1 MRTDVTVSSRQMELK
16 TAKHICWKVCPGES
30 LVNSSD
36 VVVLESGS
44 VLESLFWGLGLA
56 SCALGLGL
64 GLESTG
70 LGLKLEPQNSLGLGL
85 ESTGLG
91 LKLEPQNSLGL
102 GLGLESTGLGLKLEP
117 QNSELDSRSSGLGLN
132 NLTVSSKKCIRG
144 IFVRVGMESTKLPC
158 DIYPFVDKIYFTVA
172 IVDPRFSLR
181 WISVDVSA
189 SSYTRKG
196 SIRNWQVWMFSVY
209 NKSFKAEK
217 IFSVL

>member
-56 SCALGLGL
+56 SCA
-64 GLESTG
+64 
-70 LGLKLEPQNSLGLGL
+70 
-85 ESTGLG
+85 
-91 LKLEPQNSLGL
+91 LGL

>member
-56 SCALGLGL
+56 SCALG
-64 GLESTG
+64 
-70 LGLKLEPQNSLGLGL
+70 LGLGL